1 MILCYLH
8 LFLVLFRARMLA
20 ANYAGVES
28 RLSGKNILLSKM
40 HPFPCSALLTCF
52 GSTGENTPFD
62 QPDTNPLAAEVQ
74 KAEPNSTIC
83 LQPSAKIGNSM
94 SHKREKATEEMF
106 KASNYSEKHSGI
118 NSNSSNHLVA
128 RSARLTA
135 HSAMFLAQELN
146 HEAIVIHTH
155 IPRPSI
161 IGVPKVSAVDDVM

>member
-1 MILCYLH
+1 
-8 LFLVLFRARMLA
+8 
-20 ANYAGVES
+20 
-28 RLSGKNILLSKM
+28 
-40 HPFPCSALLTCF
+40 
-52 GSTGENTPFD
+52 
-62 QPDTNPLAAEVQ
+62 
-74 KAEPNSTIC
+74 
-83 LQPSAKIGNSM
+83 
-94 SHKREKATEEMF
+94 MF

-161 IGVPKVSAVDDVM
+161 IGVPKQEEAESRRELELPTMDYETLSDLARTTGKGKIIFMT